1 MVAEIVNF
9 RLAGAS
15 FPSPVA
21 ASQGADAFLELQDFS

>member
-15 FPSPVA
+15 FPVTWGGNP
-21 ASQGADAFLELQDFS
+21 GGDAFPEQQDSS

>member
-15 FPSPVA
+15 FPSSVA
-21 ASQGADAFLELQDFS
+21 VGLAADAFPEQQDIS

>member
-15 FPSPVA
+15 FPPPQA
-21 ASQGADAFLELQDFS
+21 AKPGNQAFPEQQDSS